1 MTKPT
6 RTTARGDELAAAILR
21 HVRRAP
27 NQEMALDAL
36 AAELGIEPQAL
47 QLAVERLHR
56 RRFVIAPFVEPGE
69 AGGAILT
76 EVGLAWLIARE
87 GGRPRDVPVA
97 LQPAT
102 ARVRSEDEAARLPR
116 AQVYGIRS
124 IRSPSAGE

>member
-1 MTKPT
+1 MTRAT
-6 RTTARGDELAAAILR
+6 GTTKRGDELTAAILR
-21 HVRRAP
+21 HLRRAP
-27 NQEMALDAL
+27 NEELALGAL

-76 EVGLAWLIARE
+76 EVGLAWLIAHE

-97 LQPAT
+97 LHQAT
-102 ARVRSEDEAARLPR
+102 GRVRAEDEAARLPR
-116 AQVYGIRS
+116 AQVYGIRTS
-124 IRSPSAGE
+124 RPGAD